1 MKTILIV
8 DDERD
13 ITDVVTATLE
23 DEGYRVLTAH
33 NGLDGLKCLSRAT
46 PDMVI
51 SDFMMPLMDGA
62 TMCQRIH
69 NDPKFKD
76 IPFVIAS
83 VMDERAIGRDFGT
96 YDGYIRKPFR
106 LVALV
111 KLVKTLLARQPK
123 TLERHKPPM

>member
-13 ITDVVTATLE
+13 ITDVVAATLE

-33 NGLDGLKCLSRAT
+33 NGLDGLKCLTQSS

-51 SDFMMPLMDGA
+51 CDFMMPLMDGA

-69 NDPKFKD
+69 SDPKFKD
-76 IPFVIAS
+76 IPFVIVS
-83 VMDERAIGRDFGT
+83 VMDERVIGRDFGT

-106 LVALV
+106 LVALL
-111 KLVKTLLARQPK
+111 KLVRNLLGHKPA
-123 TLERHKPPM
+123 TLERLKSPM

>member
-13 ITDVVTATLE
+13 ITDVVAATLQ

-33 NGLDGLKCLSRAT
+33 NGVDGLSCLSRST

-51 SDFMMPLMDGA
+51 SDFMMPFMDGA

-69 NDPKFKD
+69 NDPQFKD
-76 IPFVIAS
+76 IPFVIVS
-83 VMDERAIGRDFGT
+83 VMDERVIGRDFGT

-106 LVALV
+106 MGVLL
-111 KLVKTLLARQPK
+111 KLVRTLLAR
-123 TLERHKPPM
+123 EARHPRS